1 MNLNSVFERIQ
12 DSWSNINFNVYP
24 IKDGILRFEASA
36 ALEGVGDDI
45 LIASLLGE
53 KVFVIDFIFD
63 YINATEEAYQMIN
76 QFNEMNLF
84 YKAYIR
90 HDGFLVLNYHVPVVT
105 EEQASQ
111 EFNFALLGLTEESLI
126 SALLPITKLT
136 FQEK

>member
-1 MNLNSVFERIQ
+1 M
-12 DSWSNINFNVYP
+12 
-24 IKDGILRFEASA
+24 
-36 ALEGVGDDI
+36 
-45 LIASLLGE
+45 
-53 KVFVIDFIFD
+53 IDFIFD

>member
-36 ALEGVGDDI
+36 ALEGVGNDI

-111 EFNFALLGLTEESLI
+111 EFNFALLGLTEASLI

-136 FQEK
+136 FKEK